1 MRVNMQ
7 YTDVLSLF
15 GGLALFLYGMNV
27 MGSSLEKFAGN
38 RLKSILSKL
47 TANRMSGFLL
57 GLLVTVVIQSSSA
70 TTVMV
75 VGFVNSG
82 LMTLS
87 QSIYIIM
94 GANVGTAITAW
105 ILSLSGISGNAWY
118 LVLFKPA
125 TFTPIL
131 ALIGI
136 AVFMTTKKPKKKDL
150 ATILL
155 GFATLMFGMEMMSDA
170 VAPLKDIPQF
180 TNLMVTFSNPFLGVL
195 AGTVLTAI
203 IQSSSASVGILQAL
217 SLTGSIS
224 YATCIPIIM
233 GQNIGTCITAVLS
246 SVGTNKDA
254 RRASMVHLYFN
265 VIGMIIWMTVFYSL
279 NAIFHFPVAQYY
291 ATPVGIAFVHTA
303 FKVLSTAVL
312 MPFGSKL
319 EKLACITV
327 RDDKRKKAEMPLLDS
342 RLFVTPAIAL
352 ERAHNVLLEMA
363 DMSVLSLYD
372 SLNLLDNYDAKLA
385 EKIVE
390 DESRVDFYEDQLGT
404 YLVQLTGHPMSEA
417 DGHELTKYLHM
428 ISDLERISDHAVNV
442 KESAQELHEKQ
453 ISFSS
458 KAKDELATLVGA
470 IREILGNTLT
480 ALHKEDL
487 ALAGKV
493 EPLEQ
498 VIDTLN
504 KTIRAHHIDRL
515 TRGTCTIELGFIL
528 NDLLTNLE
536 RVSDHCSNLAVA
548 IIEIANNSFDVH
560 KYLSDV
566 KASEGEYRENF
577 EIYMRKF
584 SLEEDAAE

>member
-1 MRVNMQ
+1 MQ
-7 YTDVLSLF
+7 YTDVLALF
-15 GGLALFLYGMNV
+15 GGLAMFLYGMNV
-27 MGSSLEKFAGN
+27 MGSSLEKCAGN

-47 TANRMSGFLL
+47 TSNRITGFLL
-57 GLLVTVVIQSSSA
+57 GLAVTVVIQSSSA

-105 ILSLSGISGNAWY
+105 ILSLSGISGSAWY

-125 TFTPIL
+125 TFTPVL
-131 ALIGI
+131 ALVGI
-136 AVFMTTKKPKKKDL
+136 FIFMMTKKQKKKDL

-155 GFATLMFGMEMMSDA
+155 GFAILMFGMEMMSDA

-180 TNLMVTFSNPFLGVL
+180 TSLMTAFSNPILGVL
-195 AGTVLTAI
+195 AGAVLTAI

-224 YATCIPIIM
+224 YATCIPVIM

-246 SVGTNKDA
+246 SMGTSKDA
-254 RRASMVHLYFN
+254 RRASMIHLYFN
-265 VIGMIIWMTVFYSL
+265 VIGMVIWMTVFYTL
-279 NAIFHFPVAQYY
+279 NAIFHFPIADMF
-291 ATPVGIAFVHTA
+291 ANPLGIAIVHTV
-303 FKVLSTAVL
+303 FKLLSTAVL
-312 MPFGSKL
+312 MPFGKQL

-327 RDDKRKKAEMPLLDS
+327 RDDKKKADELPLLDT

-352 ERAHNVLLEMA
+352 ERAHRVLLDMA

-372 SLNLLDNYDAKLA
+372 SLNIMDNYDGKLA
-385 EKIVE
+385 EKIVA
-390 DESRVDFYEDQLGT
+390 DENKVDFYEDKLGT
-404 YLVQLTGHPMSEA
+404 YLVQLTGQPMSEE
-417 DGHELTKYLHM
+417 DSHELTKYLHM

-442 KESAQELHEKQ
+442 MESAQELHEKQ
-453 ISFSS
+453 ISFSEEA
-458 KAKDELATLVGA
+458 KAELATLMGA
-470 IREILGNTLT
+470 VREILANTLT

-504 KTIRAHHIDRL
+504 KTIRARHIERL
-515 TRGTCTIELGFIL
+515 TRGNCTIELGFIL
-528 NDLLTNLE
+528 NDILTNLE

-560 KYLSDV
+560 RYLNDV
-566 KASEGEYRENF
+566 KAGQGEYRENF
-577 EIYMRKF
+577 EVFMKKF
-584 SLEEDAAE
+584 SLEENAN